1 MNYRSSIYLPLILL
15 TIVSCDKG
23 IIGEWKLDDY
33 TYDIKLPIKY
43 ILIEE
48 DKSIVI
54 DENSLIY
61 SFDYQVLKN
70 RLILANEFQKIE
82 FELEKLSKDSIR
94 LDSLKLLP
102 ITKPEKG
109 KIYTINLIERET
121 NKFITFRSDI
131 RQYRISA
138 QLNSEKDLIL
148 KLGGRISKV
157 EDIPIY
163 LTCYHCN
170 QIKETI
176 LFLDKEVTFEKLRE
190 IYYWLKLSNNWKVG
204 LVTRSNV
211 IDKHEGF
218 YDNIEI
224 WEEEANKFKKLENLP
239 PLPPLYLR
247 AEYLKSLENVKQLEV
262 TNEKDLEEVSNFIKA
277 GKEDL
282 LINFDQISSIA
293 EYVELK
299 LNLMKLISDFT
310 EIKSREEFKKGYE
323 ELTIEQKRRLGNE
336 LPTIKFEMRLPK

>member
-1 MNYRSSIYLPLILL
+1 MHYRSSIHLLLILL

-23 IIGEWKLDDY
+23 VIGEWKLDDY
-33 TYDIKLPIKY
+33 SYDIRLPIKY

-61 SFDYQVLKN
+61 SFDHQILRN
-70 RLILANEFQKIE
+70 RLILENEFQKIE
-82 FELEKLSKDSIR
+82 FELVKLSKDSIR

-102 ITKPEKG
+102 VTKSEKG
-109 KIYTINLIERET
+109 KIYSINLIGIET
-121 NKFITFRSDI
+121 NKLITFRSDI

-138 QLNSEKDLIL
+138 QLNSEKDFML
-148 KLGGRISKV
+148 KLGDRISKV

-170 QIKETI
+170 QNKETI
-176 LFLDKEVTFEKLRE
+176 LFLDKEVTFERLRE

-204 LVTRSNV
+204 LVTKSNV

-218 YDNIEI
+218 YDSIEI
-224 WEEEANKFKKLENLP
+224 WEEEVKKFKELEKLP

-247 AEYLKSLENVKQLEV
+247 ADYLKSLENVRQLEV
-262 TNEKDLEEVSNFIKA
+262 TNEKDVEEASNFIQA
-277 GKEDL
+277 GKDNL
-282 LINFDQISSIA
+282 LINFDQISSIT

-299 LNLMKLISDFT
+299 LNLLNSISGLKET
-310 EIKSREEFKKGYE
+310 KSREKFRKTYE
-323 ELTIEQKRRLGNE
+323 ELTIEQKRILRNE